1 MFKKDPSKFQG
12 HVELARVLLEHGA
25 DVNAQDN
32 ENNTMLYWESESEW
46 RKRRRGCLASGQCE
60 RLEIKNR
67 LDPSRWWR
75 RCSRLPRSQARGTAS
90 NLSFKSVDDLFEDIV
105 HLLRLSGR

>member
-32 ENNTMLYWESESEW
+32 EKVYNVQMRKPGEHSANGEEDAWLRVRTPGCQESI
-46 RKRRRGCLASGQCE
+46 G
-60 RLEIKNR
+60 
-67 LDPSRWWR
+67 
-75 RCSRLPRSQARGTAS
+75 
-90 NLSFKSVDDLFEDIV
+90 SFSMVV
-105 HLLRLSGR
+105 

>member
-32 ENNTMLYWESESEW
+32 EKYTHGANGEEDAWLQVRTPGHQKSI
-46 RKRRRGCLASGQCE
+46 G
-60 RLEIKNR
+60 
-67 LDPSRWWR
+67 
-75 RCSRLPRSQARGTAS
+75 
-90 NLSFKSVDDLFEDIV
+90 SFSIV
-105 HLLRLSGR
+105 V